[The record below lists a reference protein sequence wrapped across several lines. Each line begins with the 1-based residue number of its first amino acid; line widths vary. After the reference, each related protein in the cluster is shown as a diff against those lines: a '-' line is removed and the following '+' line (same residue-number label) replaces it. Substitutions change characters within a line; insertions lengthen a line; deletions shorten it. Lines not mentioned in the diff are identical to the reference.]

1 MRAAEGRD
9 SGRSPHR
16 SEGWQGVIRAG
27 YNSEVDEL
35 REAATNG
42 KGMMAAVEARERAAT
57 GIKNLRVGY
66 NRVFGYYIEV
76 TKAYQHFGAVWLYKK
91 ANAC

>member
-1 MRAAEGRD
+1 MRAAKGRD
-9 SGRSPHR
+9 SGRSPI
-16 SEGWQGVIRAG
+16 GVKDGGVIRAG

-57 GIKNLRVGY
+57 GIK
-66 NRVFGYYIEV
+66 I
-76 TKAYQHFGAVWLYKK
+76 
-91 ANAC
+91 

>member
-1 MRAAEGRD
+1 MEDICALLRD
-9 SGRSPHR
+9 AIVDDPPIGVKD
-16 SEGWQGVIRAG
+16 GGVIRAG

-57 GIKNLRVGY
+57 GIK
-66 NRVFGYYIEV
+66 I
-76 TKAYQHFGAVWLYKK
+76 
-91 ANAC
+91 